1 MLDSLFCSISHHF
14 SLSVS
19 NNSGHSVDHLEF
31 CHVRKRSQSN
41 RRKVISSTQDFTF
54 LNVFYEDTRSKYQR
68 QKHIHTRICV
78 KKVCCSSNHKLMGIF
93 HMQCYFYPYFSLIIK
108 SKVESK
114 RVLISPLQ
122 SDLFQK
128 QGSTYNTKKPKKQRN
143 LCVCPLFKQFKKI
156 FPRSYATFE
165 RGATSR
171 KKGRMR

>member
-1 MLDSLFCSISHHF
+1 
-14 SLSVS
+14 
-19 NNSGHSVDHLEF
+19 
-31 CHVRKRSQSN
+31 
-41 RRKVISSTQDFTF
+41 
-54 LNVFYEDTRSKYQR
+54 
-68 QKHIHTRICV
+68 
-78 KKVCCSSNHKLMGIF
+78 MGIF

-171 KKGRMR
+171 KKGRMRWQQVKNEDVNVEIPDHQLCLTTKNMVARKIYQ